1 MSIPKLES
9 STQEITVLT
18 SPSLKADFSPWQR
31 DERGQQVYIK
41 LTRAEESAY
50 FYVGEHC
57 QMDAEMQKS
66 LLRLVNDGWSVC
78 GELTLSFE
86 GRNEPDVDP
95 YVYQDAV
102 TVELGQALL
111 PLVDPQQNAP
121 LSSHLP
127 DVRDSVAK
135 ELGLVPAGV
144 RIKDNLRLSSNQYAI
159 LLKNAPVGSGELF
172 LDRYL
177 AIGTHEQISELQ
189 GWTTVDP
196 TFRQPAKWITADFR
210 DKADA
215 LGCLVLGSLQ
225 VIMHHIQRIMIAFSP
240 ELLGLQDTYNLLA
253 RLQITHPVVI
263 DDFISNRSNLRCLH
277 KVLRALLSEQVPIKE
292 LVTILECVGDALE
305 ETRDVTAIVERCRRA
320 LSRQICWRYLNS
332 EGELQALVLSDNIES
347 ALAEVADDE
356 EVELTEELR
365 DKIISAVE
373 EAWLANKRPP
383 VLLTTPEHRPLVSS
397 LLRRTIPQIRVLS
410 TAELAAGAH
419 LIVNATVDINAVS
432 PDKLG
437 DSPAVPAAEK
447 ETEDM
452 PELEAHQP
460 TPPAPKKGRAF
471 INVFTRRKSD
481 NKDGKE

>member
-1 MSIPKLES
+1 MSIPKLETS
-9 STQEITVLT
+9 KQEITVLN
-18 SPSLKADFSPWQR
+18 SPNLKADFAPWQR
-31 DERGQQVYIK
+31 DERGQQVFIK
-41 LTRAEESAY
+41 LTRQEECAY
-50 FYVGEHC
+50 FFVGEHC
-57 QMDAEMQKS
+57 QMDAEMQKT
-66 LLRLVNDGWSVC
+66 LLCLVNDGWNIS

-95 YVYQDAV
+95 YVYQDAI

-159 LLKNAPVGSGELF
+159 LLKNAPVGVGELF

-263 DDFISNRSNLRCLH
+263 EDFVSSRSNLRRLH

-305 ETRDVTAIVERCRRA
+305 ETQDVTELVERCRRA

-332 EGELQALVLSDNIES
+332 EGELQALVLSDNIENVFS
-347 ALAEVADDE
+347 EAEADEDL
-356 EVELTEELR
+356 ELTEDLH
-365 DKIISAVE
+365 DKIISAIE
-373 EAWLANKRPP
+373 QAWLANKRPP
-383 VLLTTPEHRPLVSS
+383 VLVTAPAHRPLVSRM
-397 LLRRTIPQIRVLS
+397 LKTAIPQIRVLS
-410 TAELAAGAH
+410 TAELAPGTR

-432 PDKLG
+432 PDKVG
-437 DSPAVPAAEK
+437 GETQAAEAETAK
-447 ETEDM
+447 EPM

-471 INVFTRRKSD
+471 INVFSRKKHTDDS
-481 NKDGKE
+481 KD

>member
-1 MSIPKLES
+1 MSIPKLETS
-9 STQEITVLT
+9 QQEITILT
-18 SPSLKADFSPWQR
+18 SPNLKADFAPWQR
-31 DERGQQVYIK
+31 DERGQQVFIK
-41 LTRAEESAY
+41 LTRQDECAY
-50 FYVGEHC
+50 FFVGEHC
-57 QMDAEMQKS
+57 QMDAEMQKN
-66 LLRLVNDGWSVC
+66 LLRLVNDGWSVS
-78 GELTLSFE
+78 GELTLTFE

-95 YVYQDAV
+95 YVYQDAI

-159 LLKNAPVGSGELF
+159 LLKNAPVGVGELF

-215 LGCLVLGSLQ
+215 IGCLVLGSLQ
-225 VIMHHIQRIMIAFSP
+225 VIMHHIQRVMIAFSP

-263 DDFISNRSNLRCLH
+263 EDFVSNRPNLRRLH

-305 ETRDVTAIVERCRRA
+305 ETQDVTELTERCRRA

-332 EGELQALVLSDNIES
+332 EGELQALMLSDNIERVLS
-347 ALAEVADDE
+347 EVSEDE
-356 EVELTEELR
+356 DTELTEELR
-365 DKIISAVE
+365 DKITSAIE
-373 EAWLANKRPP
+373 NAWLANKRPP
-383 VLLTTPEHRPLVSS
+383 VLFTLPQNRPLLSR
-397 LLRRTIPQIRVLS
+397 LLRTSIPQIRVLS
-410 TAELAAGAH
+410 TAELATGVR

-432 PDKLG
+432 PDKMG
-437 DSPAVPAAEK
+437 DAEPASPAD
-447 ETEDM
+447 ETKEDM
-452 PELEAHQP
+452 PELEAHKP
-460 TPPAPKKGRAF
+460 TPPAPKKGRTF
-471 INVFTRRKSD
+471 INVFTRRKNTD
-481 NKDGKE
+481 TKND